1 MGRVLRVLLTL
12 VGLLLLA
19 VGGAAAAYVGSDDT
33 VFNQAADVG
42 DDGRPVVTVP
52 DLFAYDDLRLTVRAS
67 APKGV
72 FVGTA
77 NGVDIADYT
86 KNAPYFELVGVSR
99 TGVSGSEH
107 DGKAKK
113 LPTPPAF
120 VDFWTAHASGA
131 GTQTLSMK
139 VDGAAPPRFVIV
151 PVGGDGPTTVSF
163 GATIDGLFLSTLAVA
178 GAGLLLILL
187 AVGWVLFSR
196 WRRRRR
202 ARRVG
207 PTMPAPNIPKAPIY
221 RRLAVPVVLS
231 GLLVTS
237 GCGTLPKHVAY
248 QPPSKVAL
256 TAAELPALW
265 KSLDRRQKAAARAAG
280 PKKYDSSKWSRALSG
295 PVLDAAVRNTM
306 YDELTKAKKGT
317 KVRHHTGLLVYAGA
331 FDSYPMW
338 ALVTAK
344 APLKKGESND
354 DRVNLALITRESS
367 TSPWLWHSQMDVIQ
381 SHVPP
386 PAEPTPVP
394 VEVTK
399 KAKTLAAS
407 LMHYWRTEDLP
418 SDMTMSTEA
427 EAPVEWAHS
436 EEKKDYVGS
445 ARIKPAFY
453 GGKDGLPRIVRAT
466 GGYLAVTDFTLT
478 TALKA
483 EDGATIYW
491 KTPYDQL
498 NDTIGSSKL
507 TSEVVVST
515 VMLIPDNGGLAT
527 VLGTSIDNVLSYGG

>member
-1 MGRVLRVLLTL
+1 MRRVLRVLLTL

-99 TGVSGSEH
+99 TGVSGSDHE
-107 DGKAKK
+107 GKAKK

-139 VDGAAPPRFVIV
+139 VDGTAPPRFVIV
-151 PVGGDGPTTVSF
+151 PVGGKGPTTVSF

-187 AVGWVLFSR
+187 AVGWLLFSR

-237 GCGTLPKHVAY
+237 GCGTLPKHVDYA
-248 QPPSKVAL
+248 PPSKIAL
-256 TAAELPALW
+256 TAADLPALW
-265 KSLDRRQKAAARAAG
+265 KSLDQRFKAAAKKAG
-280 PKKYDSSKWSRALSG
+280 PKKYDSTQWSDAVSG
-295 PVLDAAVRNTM
+295 PLLDAELRNTM
-306 YDELTKAKKGT
+306 YDELTNAKKGE
-317 KVRHHTGLLVYAGA
+317 KAPHHKGLSVYSGQ
-331 FDSYPMW
+331 FDAYPMW
-338 ALVTAK
+338 ALVTMSI
-344 APLKKGESND
+344 PLPPSESASGK
-354 DRVNLALITRESS
+354 VGLALVTRASS
-367 TSPWLWHSQMDVIQ
+367 TSPWLWHSGLSVVHTTLPD
-381 SHVPP
+381 PGE
-386 PAEPTPVP
+386 PAPVP
-394 VEVTK
+394 ADITK
-399 KAKTLAAS
+399 KAKGLAVS
-407 LMHYWRTEDLP
+407 LMRYWRTEKKPKGVALTDEL
-418 SDMTMSTEA
+418 
-427 EAPVEWAHS
+427 EAPVKLAHS
-436 EEKKDYVGS
+436 DEKKDYVGS

-453 GGKDGLPRIVRAT
+453 GGKDGMPRIVRVAD
-466 GGYLAVTDFTLT
+466 GYLAVTDFTLT
-478 TALKA
+478 STLKA

-491 KTPYDQL
+491 KPPYDQL
-498 NDTIGSSKL
+498 NDTIGSATL
-507 TSEVVVST
+507 TSKVAVST
-515 VMLIPDNGGLAT
+515 VMLIPDNGFAI